1 MQSISKKRA
10 QSRRMNVIKR
20 AKIVQEMTMKL
31 YEPGNQSRS
40 KAQAYR
46 QQVSNTYPM
55 GERTFWR
62 YMSMNIEK
70 EIQDAQCGQLE
81 LQFN

>member
-46 QQVSNTYPM
+46 QQVNNTYPM

-70 EIQDAQCGQLE
+70 ELEDAQHGQMI
-81 LQFN
+81 LQFD

>member
-1 MQSISKKRA
+1 MQSVSKKRA

-46 QQVSNTYPM
+46 QHVNNTYPM

-62 YMSMNIEK
+62 YMSMNIDK
-70 EIQDAQCGQLE
+70 ELQAAQCGQMV
-81 LQFN
+81 LQFD

>member
-1 MQSISKKRA
+1 MQTTSKKRA
-10 QSRRMNVIKR
+10 QSRRINAIKR

-40 KAQAYR
+40 KAQAFR
-46 QQVSNTYPM
+46 QQVNALYPM

-62 YMSMNIEK
+62 YMSMDTEK
-70 EIQDAQCGQLE
+70 EMQNVQNGQMKLPFE
-81 LQFN
+81 

>member
-1 MQSISKKRA
+1 MQSTSKKRA
-10 QSRRMNVIKR
+10 QSRRINVIKR

-46 QQVSNTYPM
+46 QQVNNIYPM

-62 YMSMNIEK
+62 YMSMDIERELK
-70 EIQDAQCGQLE
+70 VAQCGQMV
-81 LQFN
+81 LQFD

>member
-46 QQVSNTYPM
+46 QQVNNTYPM
-55 GERTFWR
+55 GERTFW
-62 YMSMNIEK
+62 
-70 EIQDAQCGQLE
+70 QLTRARRPGG
-81 LQFN
+81 LIVVNWGRRSPTLK

>member
-46 QQVSNTYPM
+46 QQVNNIYPM

-70 EIQDAQCGQLE
+70 ELQDAQCGQMV
-81 LQFN
+81 LQFD

>member
-46 QQVSNTYPM
+46 QQVNNTYPM

-70 EIQDAQCGQLE
+70 ELQDAQCGQMV
-81 LQFN
+81 LQFD

>member
-20 AKIVQEMTMKL
+20 AKLVQEMTMKL

-46 QQVSNTYPM
+46 QQVNNTYPM

-70 EIQDAQCGQLE
+70 ELQDAHRGQMVLH
-81 LQFN
+81 FD